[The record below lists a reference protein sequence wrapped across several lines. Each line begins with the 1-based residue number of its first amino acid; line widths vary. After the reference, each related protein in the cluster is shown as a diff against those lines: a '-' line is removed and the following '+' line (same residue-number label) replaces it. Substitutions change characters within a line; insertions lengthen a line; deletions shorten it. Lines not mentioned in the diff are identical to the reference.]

1 MLEILGTVSAPG
13 RVGRPNE
20 DRCGAKGRFA
30 WVIDGATGL
39 GDDELIDGPSDA
51 AWLAGQMDA
60 AFREFADTAA
70 GPAALL
76 ATAALICAEKFVA
89 QRRRAPA
96 ERYELPTAAVLLAE
110 FGAEGIA
117 LAELGD
123 CAVYVEAD
131 GALTR
136 FGGTER
142 GRALEQQNAQNMM
155 VAGGGRSP
163 QVVSFLRKV
172 RNMANMPGG
181 YPIFAPEVG
190 AADGARLHHLP
201 VLAGDALLISDG
213 YEAAIEDYALY
224 DGKGLLAAARTDVR
238 TPLDALREVEA
249 ADPDCR
255 RFPRFKPSDDAS
267 ALLVHFGPVQ

>member
-1 MLEILGTVSAPG
+1 MLEILGAVSAPG
-13 RVGRPNE
+13 RPGRPNE
-20 DRCGAKGRFA
+20 DRCGATGRFA

-39 GDDELIDGPSDA
+39 GDEQLMDGPSDA
-51 AWLAGQMDA
+51 AWLAGEMDA
-60 AFREFADTAA
+60 AFREFADAA
-70 GPAALL
+70 PGPAALL
-76 ATAALICAEKFVA
+76 AMTARICEDKFLA

-96 ERYELPTAAVLLAE
+96 ERFELPTAAVLLAE

-123 CAVYVEAD
+123 CAIHIEAD

-136 FGGTER
+136 FGGTES

-181 YPIFAPEVG
+181 YPIFAPEAG
-190 AADGARLHHLP
+190 AADGARLHRLP
-201 VLAGDALLISDG
+201 VLAGDALLVSDG
-213 YEAAIEDYALY
+213 YEAAVDDYALY
-224 DGKGLLAAARTDVR
+224 DGKGLLAAARTNVR
-238 TPLDALREVEA
+238 IPLDALRDVEA

-255 RFPRFKPSDDAS
+255 RFPRFKPSDDAT
-267 ALLVHFGPVQ
+267 ALLVRFGAVQ